1 MPQFAIEHLSES
13 QLEEAWPVVRM
24 SRSHAFCDWWVSE
37 SVALIAR
44 GGGILALRAPDHAIH
59 GIATYEVARKARL
72 GRVLLVDTLVAFEL
86 NGRAPV
92 RHALCDALE
101 LLASAFNCRSI
112 VLPIPSKGHI
122 RHRAK
127 RLYGLID
134 FEPPDSA

>member
-1 MPQFAIEHLSES
+1 MPQFGIEHLSEER
-13 QLEEAWPVVRM
+13 LAEAWAVARM
-24 SRSHAFCDWWVSE
+24 SRSHAYCDWWVSE

-92 RHALCDALE
+92 RHALRDALE
-101 LLASAFNCRSI
+101 LLASAFDCRSI
-112 VLPIPSKGHI
+112 LLPLPSKGHI
-122 RHRAK
+122 RDRAK
-127 RLYGLID
+127 KLYGLMD
-134 FEPPDSA
+134 FEPPDRA